1 MSLGGNAVPHRLG
14 GDRLACTARSLQQCG
29 QTGADGI
36 LKQAQAFPDKG
47 PVFPHQRHN
56 VRDGSDGR
64 QISADIQK
72 LVGVAFFHSGTEL
85 ERHPGTAQKLER
97 AFIIGT
103 VGVHD
108 GHRLGKFSRRQVVV
122 GDHQIDAQLFC
133 IGGFLHR
140 RNAVIHRNDELEAFT
155 RQLFQR
161 CAVKTVA
168 PLRAA
173 AAVCTGPAPPGL

>member
-1 MSLGGNAVPHRLG
+1 MLYPTVSAV
-14 GDRLACTARSLQQCG
+14 TALPAQPEASNSAARP
-29 QTGADGI
+29 GADGI

-108 GHRLGKFSRRQVVV
+108 GPPPREVLPT
-122 GDHQIDAQLFC
+122 A
-133 IGGFLHR
+133 GGGR
-140 RNAVIHRNDELEAFT
+140 
-155 RQLFQR
+155 
-161 CAVKTVA
+161 
-168 PLRAA
+168 
-173 AAVCTGPAPPGL
+173 